1 MPTSRKERGVRSQ
14 SNMEPFSLGS
24 DEGKILPHIGRLI
37 ATATQTDG
45 AFEVIEYTGP
55 AAPPAHVHRMRDEG
69 FYILDGSFSFTLAE
83 RDVEVG
89 VGSFIFVPRG
99 TRHGF
104 TVRPGGRALLFIAP
118 AGLEG
123 FFEELG
129 RGLAAG
135 RSGAEIRDVLAD
147 RYDSTPV

>member
-1 MPTSRKERGVRSQ
+1 MQ
-14 SNMEPFSLGS
+14 SFALGR
-24 DEGKILPHIGRLI
+24 DEGKILPDIGRLI
-37 ATATQTDG
+37 AGAAQTDG
-45 AFEVIEYTGP
+45 SFEVIEYTGP
-55 AAPPAHVHRMRDEG
+55 AAPPPHVHRMREEG
-69 FYILDGSFSFTLAE
+69 FYILDGSFSFTLAGK
-83 RDVEVG
+83 DVEAG

-104 TVRPGGRALLFIAP
+104 AVGPGGRALLFIAP

-135 RSGAEIRDVLAD
+135 RSGAEIRESLAD
-147 RYDSTPV
+147 KCDSTPV

>member
-1 MPTSRKERGVRSQ
+1 VTPHPS
-14 SNMEPFSLGS
+14 MEPYSLGS
-24 DEGKILPHIGRLI
+24 GQGKILPRIGRLL
-37 ATATQTDG
+37 ATGAQTDG
-45 AFEVIEYTGP
+45 AFEVIDYVGP
-55 AAPPAHVHRMRDEG
+55 AAPPVHVHQMREEG
-69 FYILDGSFSFTLAE
+69 FYILDGSFTFTLAD
-83 RDVEVG
+83 DVVELG

-104 TVRPGGRALLFIAP
+104 TVRLGGRALLFITP

-135 RSGAEIRDVLAD
+135 ESAEEIRALLAG
-147 RYDSTPV
+147 RYDSTPL